1 MGEGLEEGRGR
12 MGAGGRD
19 AGASGGSRA
28 ALHVFFSGIV
38 QGVFFRAH
46 TRREASR
53 LGLVGWVRNL
63 DDGRVEAWVEGE
75 RAAVERLLDYCS
87 GGIPTAR
94 VEHVDF
100 DWVRPAGEFR
110 SFEVVD

>member
-1 MGEGLEEGRGR
+1 MG
-12 MGAGGRD
+12 D
-19 AGASGGSRA
+19 AGRAPGAKGGPRA
-28 ALHVFFSGIV
+28 AVHVFFSGIV

-46 TRREASR
+46 TRREAVR

-63 DDGRVEAWVEGE
+63 EDGRVEAWAEGD
-75 RAAVERLLDYCS
+75 RAAVEQLLEYCS
-87 GGIPTAR
+87 ADIPTAR

-100 DWVRPAGEFR
+100 DWMAPTGELR